1 LDSERC
7 TERVCVSAGA
17 LAFGLLPNPR
27 EERCER
33 HRERLCVKGLGY
45 WRFFFSFFFIII
57 IFFFFLF
64 MGGNAESVRV
74 ADSVKIDQ
82 LSIAVKVKQTSS

>member
-57 IFFFFLF
+57 IFFYFYSWVEMRNLYAWRIKSKLI
-64 MGGNAESVRV
+64 NCILKLR
-74 ADSVKIDQ
+74 
-82 LSIAVKVKQTSS
+82 

>member
-33 HRERLCVKGLGY
+33 HRAFVLRDWVIGD
-45 WRFFFSFFFIII
+45 FSFHFFFI
-57 IFFFFLF
+57 FFFYSWVEMRNLY
-64 MGGNAESVRV
+64 AWRIPS
-74 ADSVKIDQ
+74 K
-82 LSIAVKVKQTSS
+82 SINCLLPLR

>member
-1 LDSERC
+1 VRELLRLGFYLTLERKGVKD
-7 TERVCVSAGA
+7 TESVCVLRDWVIGDFS
-17 LAFGLLPNPR
+17 F
-27 EERCER
+27 
-33 HRERLCVKGLGY
+33 H
-45 WRFFFSFFFIII
+45 FFFY
-57 IFFFFLF
+57 FFFLF

>member
-57 IFFFFLF
+57 IFFSFYSWVEMRNLYAWRIPSKLI
-64 MGGNAESVRV
+64 NCLLPLR
-74 ADSVKIDQ
+74 
-82 LSIAVKVKQTSS
+82 